1 MSAPQIVDVHGQ
13 PLRAE
18 APYSAAGFGRE
29 LASWSPRLASIDTEL
44 NGFPWETIA
53 ARSRDLSRNHGLASG
68 ALQTRQDSVVGTGL
82 RLCLKPD
89 WRALGVDQD
98 AAEEWADQAEALHR
112 QYFEDPV
119 TAGSCARQMTTLA
132 HRLRMVE
139 SQCILF
145 GESLALAEWRP
156 GRDATPWGTC
166 FRMIS
171 PARLSNPQD
180 AQDTAQIRGGV
191 EHDAQDVP
199 SHYHIRKALRTDARA
214 GSGSDAY
221 TWERVP
227 RRYPWGRPIVIH
239 IYDHQEPG
247 QSRGVGGMAS
257 VLQNFRM
264 ASRMEQ
270 TQLQASILHATYAA
284 VIESSLESARDAI
297 GATTGGASAL
307 RAYLGDLMDFHAG
320 ANVRFDGVKIPHLFP
335 GEALKL
341 LSPQQPGPN
350 ADVMLRYWQRHM
362 AAGFNMSYEEF
373 SRDWSQSNY
382 SSARAGL
389 LQASRFIRTRRH
401 FVCGQHATME
411 TAAWMEEAFDSGR
424 LQPIPGARADFWSMP
439 WAYLRCEWIGAGRE
453 HIDPQK
459 EWNAIETEYGMDA
472 ISLEEICAAHGRD
485 WKEVLAQ
492 RAREQRFA
500 DRLGVQLGASRAQRP
515 AQPAPAQDQQQ

>member
-1 MSAPQIVDVHGQ
+1 MSAPQIIDVNGN

-18 APYSAAGFGRE
+18 SPYSAAGFGRE
-29 LASWSPRLASIDTEL
+29 LASWRPSLTSVDNEL

-68 ALQTRQDSVVGTGL
+68 AVQTRQDSIVGTGL
-82 RLCLKPD
+82 RLSLRPD
-89 WRALGVDQD
+89 WRALGVAEDL
-98 AAEEWADQAEALHR
+98 AEEWADKAEALHR

-119 TAGSCARQMTTLA
+119 RAASCARSTTTLA
-132 HRLRMVE
+132 QRLRMVE
-139 SQCILF
+139 SQSILF
-145 GESLALAEWRP
+145 GESLAVLEWRP
-156 GRDATPWGTC
+156 RRPTTTWGTC
-166 FRMIS
+166 SRMVN
-171 PARLSNPQD
+171 PARLSNPHD
-180 AQDTAQIRGGV
+180 AQDTVRIRGGV
-191 EHDAQDVP
+191 EHNAADEP
-199 SHYHIRKALRTDARA
+199 THYHIRKALRYDRA
-214 GSGSDAY
+214 GSADAY

-227 RRYPWGRPIVIH
+227 RRYSWGRPVVIH
-239 IYDHQEPG
+239 VYDESEPG

-257 VLQNFRM
+257 VLQQFKM

-270 TQLQASILHATYAA
+270 TQLQAAILHATYAA

-297 GATTGGASAL
+297 GATAGGSPINS
-307 RAYLGDLMDFHAG
+307 YLEGLLDFHKS

-350 ADVMLRYWQRHM
+350 ADVMLRYWHRHM

-389 LQASRFIRTRRH
+389 LQAARFIRTRRH
-401 FVCGQHATME
+401 FVCGYHATME
-411 TAAWMEEAFDSGR
+411 LAAWMEEAFDNGT
-424 LQPIPGARADFWSMP
+424 LTPIAGAPDFWSMP

-472 ISLEEICAAHGRD
+472 VSLEEICASHGRD

-492 RAREQRFA
+492 RARESRFA
-500 DRLGVQLGASRAQRP
+500 ERLGVQLGASRAQRSP
-515 AQPAPAQDQQQ
+515 AQAPAQDPQQ